1 MGLNF
6 TDTYFNYKKPSNSA
20 FGILKALNIM
30 LAFAKD
36 ITQSQ
41 PKHRD
46 EDKNPEL
53 KNYMNYQRKLNHVRI
68 VYHSLKYA
76 KNELQENLQQLRKN
90 GEHSEAYLEQAFPL
104 AHHFA
109 DDKTLTLMLKKLVS
123 GHNEDKQWYRMN
135 DYYHALVFD
144 CMDRFIKHYN
154 QMVRDSTE
162 EAGEFTFAGGGEIDF
177 GDWTYLFFPHLDF
190 HIGIPM
196 DQTQYP
202 FAKRNKAIQ
211 EAIDKKILDGKTFEE
226 ALKNLKGE
234 FEIDDVA
241 IKVLLHK
248 SISHDDLE
256 LFHTSIKTP
265 IYELLT
271 NRQKGSW
278 DALEGD
284 TLMDQAYNFG
294 SQLKIWTWGRKKKKV
309 KVEEPS

>member
-1 MGLNF
+1 
-6 TDTYFNYKKPSNSA
+6 
-20 FGILKALNIM
+20 M

-41 PKHRD
+41 PNHRD

-53 KNYMNYQRKLNHVRI
+53 KNYMNYQRKLNHARI
-68 VYHSLKYA
+68 VYYSLKHA

-90 GEHSEAYLEQAFPL
+90 GENKEVYLEQTFPL

-123 GHNEDKQWYRMN
+123 GHNDDKQWYRMN

-154 QMVRDSTE
+154 QMVRDSAE
-162 EAGEFTFAGGGEIDF
+162 EANDFTFAGGGEIDF
-177 GDWTYLFFPHLDF
+177 GDWTYLYFPHLDF
-190 HIGIPM
+190 HIGTPL
-196 DQTQYP
+196 DQPQYP

-211 EAIDKKILDGKTFEE
+211 EAIDKKTDSGETLEE
-226 ALKNLKGE
+226 ALKSLKE
-234 FEIDDVA
+234 EYEIDDDV
-241 IKVLLHK
+241 IKVILHK
-248 SISHDDLE
+248 KISHDDLE

-271 NRQKGSW
+271 HQQKGSW
-278 DALEGD
+278 EALDGE

-294 SQLKIWTWGRKKKKV
+294 SQLKIWTWGKKKK
-309 KVEEPS
+309 KLPVEESS

>member
-1 MGLNF
+1 
-6 TDTYFNYKKPSNSA
+6 
-20 FGILKALNIM
+20 M

-53 KNYMNYQRKLNHVRI
+53 RNYMNYQRKLNHSRI
-68 VYHSLKYA
+68 VYYSLKHS
-76 KNELQENLQQLRKN
+76 KNELQENLQQLRKD
-90 GEHSEAYLEQAFPL
+90 GENSEAYLERAFPL

-109 DDKTLTLMLKKLVS
+109 DNKTLTLMLQKLIS
-123 GHNEDKQWYRMN
+123 GHNDDKQWYRMN

-177 GDWTYLFFPHLDF
+177 GDWVYLFFPHLDF
-190 HIGIPM
+190 HIGIPLN
-196 DQTQYP
+196 QTQYP
-202 FAKRNKAIQ
+202 FPKRNKTIQ
-211 EAIDKKILDGKTFEE
+211 EAIDKKTHNGVNLEA
-226 ALKNLKGE
+226 ALKSLKDE
-234 FEIDDVA
+234 FEIDEIA

-248 SISHDDLE
+248 TISHEDQE
-256 LFHTSIKTP
+256 LFHTSIKNP

-271 NRQKGSW
+271 HKQAGSW
-278 DALEGD
+278 EALDGE
-284 TLMDQAYNFG
+284 TLIDQAYNFG
-294 SQLKIWTWGRKKKKV
+294 SQMKIWTWGKKKKKV
-309 KVEEPS
+309 KAEEPS